1 MKKIK
6 TCFLI
11 ILCVALIL
19 PLLTFNFQKDYASP
33 IDNRMLTEWDLHTG
47 DITGMVDS
55 YLDDRIGFR
64 TEAIDTYTELNDAVF
79 GMMIHPSY
87 TYGQDGY
94 VFGHM
99 SYENPEPTFYDL
111 FCAYLKKVQDY
122 CEEREV
128 PFIYCLNPSKV
139 TIYQKYLPKGYH
151 YQNKVNRIMREKLE
165 EYGVNY
171 ITNEDLLRERSKSE
185 QVYNVKYDA
194 GHWNDLGAFYGT
206 NHLLEK
212 VSEYFPEVR
221 PRDISDFEVTQIHQ
235 TSLPV
240 SHFEIDED
248 VPAFID
254 KNQDNIEDISEG
266 YQGLKMDQNYNEFV
280 CLVNK
285 SKNAQNLPRVL
296 MFQGSYYNGR
306 YQFLQSAFQEYDAV
320 HNYENF
326 INFDYYFNIFQPDC
340 VILESAEYATNGTY
354 FSYDGLANKQLNPLL
369 DIKAY
374 EEEMIPLK
382 DLEYTLEE
390 DENLLTI
397 EFTDMEDVSRGWLVI
412 GDRQFDVSLS
422 EDEAECTIDK
432 KYFDEAGAKVYF
444 Q

>member
-139 TIYQKYLPKGYH
+139 TIYQQYLPKGYH

-171 ITNEDLLRERSKSE
+171 ITNENLLRERSKSE